1 MTTKITSDL
10 EEKVETIETHLKEI
24 RDILS
29 SIQAQIEWE
38 IESQKER
45 QFWREY
51 NDLNKHEDQ

>member
-1 MTTKITSDL
+1 MTTKRFSDL